1 MVLLLGTIK
10 TYHLDSERGGKEEKK
25 KGKKERQKKEKKKI
39 EKGKMDF
46 QLGLDLGLYSNLFP
60 MFVDIVSI

>member
-1 MVLLLGTIK
+1 MENFQGSTIIRLHK
-10 TYHLDSERGGKEEKK
+10 TVPPGLRKRGKRR
-25 KGKKERQKKEKKKI
+25 KKERKKKI

-46 QLGLDLGLYSNLFP
+46 QLGLDLGLYSNLCP